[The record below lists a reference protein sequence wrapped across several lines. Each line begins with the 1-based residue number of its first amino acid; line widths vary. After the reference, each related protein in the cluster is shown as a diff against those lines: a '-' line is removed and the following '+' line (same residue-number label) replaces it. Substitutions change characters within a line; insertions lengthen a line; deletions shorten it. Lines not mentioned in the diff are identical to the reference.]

1 MKKIFYF
8 LVFCFLFI
16 SCGKNKYVGTWV
28 LTNWK
33 DNFETLKIEKNN
45 ENYFVFLDN
54 EKISANEE
62 DNYLK
67 LNYDFLNNT
76 ITVDDSTNILS
87 FDDKE
92 YIKVDNKI
100 QEEMNQQIKKYKDNI
115 LGKWFTSNSSD
126 NNEVYVTVTP
136 GKETNTVNIK
146 TETFSLKDGTK
157 EKINES
163 DGIITIEPNGRLVDS
178 SNIFSSALY
187 FITNA
192 EDFKNLQKIK

>member
-8 LVFCFLFI
+8 LIFCFLFI
-16 SCGKNKYVGTWV
+16 SCGKDKYVGTWI

-45 ENYFVFLDN
+45 NNYFVFLDN

-76 ITVDDSTNILS
+76 ITVDDSSNILT

-92 YIKVDNKI
+92 YIKVNSKIREDMNK
-100 QEEMNQQIKKYKDNI
+100 QIEKYKTQL
-115 LGKWFTSNSSD
+115 LGNWFISNSS
-126 NNEVYVTVTP
+126 NEVYVYISP
-136 GKETNTVNIK
+136 GKEKNTVNIK

>member
-1 MKKIFYF
+1 MKKIFCF

-16 SCGKNKYVGTWV
+16 SCGKDKYVGTWV

-45 ENYFVFLDN
+45 NNYFVFLDN

-76 ITVDDSTNILS
+76 ITVDDSSNILT

-92 YIKVDNKI
+92 YIKVNSKI
-100 QEEMNQQIKKYKDNI
+100 QEDMNKQIEKYKTQL
-115 LGKWFTSNSSD
+115 LGNWFISNSS
-126 NNEVYVTVTP
+126 NEVYVYITP
-136 GKETNTVNIK
+136 GKEKNTVNIK

-163 DGIITIEPNGRLVDS
+163 DGIISIEPNGRLVDS

-192 EDFKNLQKIK
+192 EDFKALQKIK